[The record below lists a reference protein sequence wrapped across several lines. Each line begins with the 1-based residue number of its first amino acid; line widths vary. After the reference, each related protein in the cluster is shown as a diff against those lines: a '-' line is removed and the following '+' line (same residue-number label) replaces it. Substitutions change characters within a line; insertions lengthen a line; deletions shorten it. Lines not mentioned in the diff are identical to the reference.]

1 MQERQVTIGDKTWP
15 LPEPFLVL
23 ATQNPI
29 EQEGTYPLPEAQ
41 MDRFMLKVVVGYPT
55 ADEELLILD
64 RMASTR
70 PQFTL
75 DAVVTPEEISAY
87 QSLVNTIHVDPLVR
101 DYIVRLVVA
110 TREAAAGKGVAPELK
125 RLVRIGASP
134 RATINLTLAAR
145 ACALIEG
152 RNHATPDDVKRIAP
166 DVLRHR
172 ILLTYEAEAEE
183 VTTESLVQTL
193 LSKVKVP

>member
-1 MQERQVTIGDKTWP
+1 
-15 LPEPFLVL
+15 
-23 ATQNPI
+23 
-29 EQEGTYPLPEAQ
+29 
-41 MDRFMLKVVVGYPT
+41 
-55 ADEELLILD
+55 
-64 RMASTR
+64 
-70 PQFTL
+70 
-75 DAVVTPEEISAY
+75 
-87 QSLVNTIHVDPLVR
+87 VDPLVR

-110 TREAAAGKGVAPELK
+110 TREAAAGSGVAPELK

-152 RNHATPDDVKRIAP
+152 RNHVTPDDVKRIAP

-183 VTTESLVQTL
+183 VTPESIVRTL
-193 LSKVKVP
+193 LAKVKVP

>member
-1 MQERQVTIGDKTWP
+1 
-15 LPEPFLVL
+15 
-23 ATQNPI
+23 
-29 EQEGTYPLPEAQ
+29 

-70 PQFTL
+70 PQFSL
-75 DAVVTPEEISAY
+75 DAVVTPEEISSY
-87 QSLVNTIHVDPLVR
+87 QTLVNTIHVDPLVR

-110 TREAAAGKGVAPELK
+110 TREAAAGAGVAPELK

-183 VTTESLVQTL
+183 VTTESLVKTL